1 MSYDRYAAFRNNG
14 SFNITPTVAIDTEP
28 SDLYIIYDSTRMRF
42 DLLSYKYFGDANY
55 AWLILLANPQYGS
68 LEFMIPHGVKLRI
81 PYPLNSALQRYEKK
95 IVEWITQHP
104 TRL

>member
-14 SFNITPTVAIDTEP
+14 NFNITPTVEIDTEKT
-28 SDLYIIYDSTRMRF
+28 DLYIAYDSTRMRL
-42 DLLSYKYFGDANY
+42 DLLSYKYYGDANY

-81 PYPLNSALQRYEKK
+81 PYPLTGAIQRYEKK
-95 IVEWITQHP
+95 ITQWLEQHSN
-104 TRL
+104 RL